1 MSVLGIGVGTTFSPP
16 IKLSTWST
24 SASTNPTR
32 PVRGLL
38 KRPMKVVGSSGVVTR
53 KTWPNV
59 PSSGPTTVQVVGRAQ
74 KVWSAE
80 RPAVVRTIT
89 LVSAFAGVA
98 QNRASNAPAIHIRCF
113 TGWPSFL
120 AGDDIPAAR
129 HAPSQFLRPHVVFG
143 FSGKSDCYAWRSPS
157 NPAPRPHRLLTL

>member
-53 KTWPNV
+53 KIWPSV

-129 HAPSQFLRPHVVFG
+129 HAPSQFLSSPFLFS
-143 FSGKSDCYAWRSPS
+143 FSGRSDFYALISPP
-157 NPAPRPHRLLTL
+157 NPPPRPRLLIL